1 MNIVDVTFQGS
12 FEKLHQCPHHYLPEF
27 AFIGRSNVGKSSI
40 INMLTNRKGIAKV
53 SGTPG
58 KTKLMNFFLIDKSW
72 YLVDLPGYGYA
83 RVSKKVKNKWPKMI
97 EDFLILRPNLYCS
110 FLLIDS
116 RHSLQDRDREMI
128 KWFGDHRL
136 PFCLVYTK
144 IDKMK
149 PTNKYEGV
157 KLIQEELLQTWE
169 SLPREFITSSTTRE
183 GKEEL
188 LTYLSELIEQY
199 KSEA

>member
-1 MNIVDVTFQGS
+1 MNIVDVSFEGS

-27 AFIGRSNVGKSSI
+27 AFVGRSNVGKSSL
-40 INMLTNRKGIAKV
+40 INMITNKKSIART

-58 KTKLMNFFLIDKSW
+58 KTQHLNFYLINKSW

-83 RVSKKVKNKWPKMI
+83 KVSKKIKRQFPKMI
-97 EDFLILRPNLYCS
+97 EDYLIQRPNLYCC

-116 RHSLQDRDREMI
+116 RHPLQKKDEEMLS
-128 KWFGDHRL
+128 WFGDHHV
-136 PFCLVYTK
+136 PFVIIYTK

-149 PTNKYEGV
+149 PSTKMDNIE
-157 KLIQEELLQTWE
+157 LIRKGLLESWE
-169 SLPREFITSSTTRE
+169 SLPKQFITSSVSRE

-188 LTYLSELIEQY
+188 LTYLATLIDAY
-199 KSEA
+199 NFSD